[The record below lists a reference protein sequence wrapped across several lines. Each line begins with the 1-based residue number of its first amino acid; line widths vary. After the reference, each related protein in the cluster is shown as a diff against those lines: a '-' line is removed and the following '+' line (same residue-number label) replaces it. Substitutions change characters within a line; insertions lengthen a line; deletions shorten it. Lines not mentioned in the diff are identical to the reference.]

1 VGESQV
7 SQIGEGLLLLVGIYD
22 GDGEEDVDYVVGKT
36 LNMRLFPNCEKNFDR
51 SVMDT
56 EGSLLLVS
64 QFTLCADTRKGR
76 RPGFSRAMVPDR
88 AAMMF
93 SKVVNGFRNSGLKVE
108 EGVFQSHMDVVLI
121 NDGPVTILVD
131 SRDR

>member
-1 VGESQV
+1 MRALIQRVASASVQVGESQV

-56 EGSLLLVS
+56 E
-64 QFTLCADTRKGR
+64 
-76 RPGFSRAMVPDR
+76 
-88 AAMMF
+88 
-93 SKVVNGFRNSGLKVE
+93 
-108 EGVFQSHMDVVLI
+108 
-121 NDGPVTILVD
+121 
-131 SRDR
+131 